1 MDNSNKNISEFFTI
15 FDMFRVLLSNKIKII
30 IITLLFFLT
39 SIFYTSLM
47 TPYYISQAVYEVV
60 SDEQTESAMSKAQQI
75 GQGFGISIPSLGSK
89 SADKGTLAIEIILSR
104 GFVKSLME
112 DDYIVAAIMAPSSF
126 SWDENRLY
134 FDDLI
139 YNSKDNIWTRS
150 VSKPFDSKP
159 SYLEVYEEY
168 IQMLSIRQ
176 DKRSG
181 FVYISVEHMSP
192 IFAKYFID
200 IVIQKVN
207 DLIRNQAMQ
216 ESSAA
221 LDYLFKKQRTIKEQ
235 GTLLSINSLI
245 ANYMAKNVLSNIREN
260 YVLNAI
266 DAPYVPLV
274 KSKPFRSLIVLISTI
289 LGFVF
294 SITFIFIR
302 EFTKKN

>member
-1 MDNSNKNISEFFTI
+1 MSVRK
-15 FDMFRVLLSNKIKII
+15 VIK
-30 IITLLFFLT
+30 
-39 SIFYTSLM
+39 YT
-47 TPYYISQAVYEVV
+47 P
-60 SDEQTESAMSKAQQI
+60 
-75 GQGFGISIPSLGSK
+75 
-89 SADKGTLAIEIILSR
+89 
-104 GFVKSLME
+104 ME

-200 IVIQKVN
+200 IVTQKVN

-221 LDYLFKKQRTIKEQ
+221 LDYLYKYSCQLSYWIK
-235 GTLLSINSLI
+235 SL
-245 ANYMAKNVLSNIREN
+245 YQ
-260 YVLNAI
+260 
-266 DAPYVPLV
+266 
-274 KSKPFRSLIVLISTI
+274 
-289 LGFVF
+289 
-294 SITFIFIR
+294 
-302 EFTKKN
+302 